1 MHIKNTETWIKA
13 RAFQKR
19 NPNHKGRHGAYRC
32 VVTRPTCLTETRLG
46 AIRTRVAVAIGART
60 LPRYA
65 HA

>member
-1 MHIKNTETWIKA
+1 MHAANTEPWIKA

-19 NPNHKGRHGAYRC
+19 NPNHKGRYGIYRAT
-32 VVTRPTCLTETRLG
+32 VTRPRSPQESRFG

>member
-1 MHIKNTETWIKA
+1 MHKLNEEAWIKA

-19 NPNHKGRHGAYRC
+19 NPNHKGRHGTYRAT
-32 VVTRPTCLTETRLG
+32 VTRPRSPQETRVG
-46 AIRTRVAVAIGART
+46 ALLSRVAVAIGART

>member
-1 MHIKNTETWIKA
+1 MHVKDTETWIKA

-19 NPNHKGRHGAYRC
+19 NPHHKGRHGIYRAT
-32 VVTRPTCLTETRLG
+32 VTRPRSPQETRLG
-46 AIRTRVAVAIGART
+46 AIRSRVAVAIGART